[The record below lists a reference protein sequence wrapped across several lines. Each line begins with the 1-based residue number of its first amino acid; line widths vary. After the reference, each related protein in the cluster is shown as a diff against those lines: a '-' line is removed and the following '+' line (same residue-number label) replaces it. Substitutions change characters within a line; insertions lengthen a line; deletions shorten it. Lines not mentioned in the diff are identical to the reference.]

1 MSPTWQ
7 SPAIAR
13 YRAEGLTDVGED
25 LSRWVEPYRAARSEV
40 ARVAAA
46 RRAEAIAA
54 GGLAAFGVGRSTSR
68 PTNDWLRSRAG
79 EPGETRFLRSA
90 EEPHLAGLKVGWSGA
105 TVRLRANQAVSLDDR
120 KTHGKRLKRTIADRD
135 ASAETAAIER
145 RLEGWR
151 YESVLDSQRRQV
163 RSLREKIRDADNTRD
178 LVAKIIHGLVDEA
191 FPDEPVGAAPARTQI
206 EDITGRDSAEIAER
220 ATHSRAT
227 IKDYIHRAYSRRETE
242 VGPSIMRELE
252 RKVLL
257 TNLDLSWYEHLN
269 WLRYAATHAR
279 DLFPGG
285 DSLSEYRRDSEDRY
299 ARMMRAFR
307 RDSLKYLF
315 RLHVEQ

>member
-105 TVRLRANQAVSLDDR
+105 TVRLRAHQAVSLDDR

-227 IKDYIHRAYSRRETE
+227 IKDYIHRAYRGGRPRSGRR
-242 VGPSIMRELE
+242 
-252 RKVLL
+252 
-257 TNLDLSWYEHLN
+257 
-269 WLRYAATHAR
+269 
-279 DLFPGG
+279 
-285 DSLSEYRRDSEDRY
+285 
-299 ARMMRAFR
+299 
-307 RDSLKYLF
+307 
-315 RLHVEQ
+315 